1 MNMKLGVM
9 VRGRKDTDYL
19 KSFQQI
25 KKMGMEYC
33 QIGFWDTGL
42 YTDETANAIKHA
54 TEVTGVKLSTL
65 WAGYRGKVEWNFT
78 GGPLTAGL
86 VPPAYRAGREED
98 LIAGSAF
105 AEKLG
110 CNQIATHVG
119 FIPENYY
126 DPDFW
131 GTVISLRRICSVM
144 KERGQT
150 FLFET
155 GQETPVTILRAIE
168 EIGLDNVGVNLD
180 TANVMLYGKGNPADA
195 VLVFGKYVRDLHI
208 KDGFYPT
215 DGKHLGKEAAVGE
228 GLANFPLILKRLKDV
243 GYNGTYI
250 IEREISGEQQIKD
263 IAKARDLLIKIGEEL
278 QLD

>member
-1 MNMKLGVM
+1 
-9 VRGRKDTDYL
+9 
-19 KSFQQI
+19 
-25 KKMGMEYC
+25 
-33 QIGFWDTGL
+33 
-42 YTDETANAIKHA
+42 
-54 TEVTGVKLSTL
+54 
-65 WAGYRGKVEWNFT
+65 
-78 GGPLTAGL
+78 
-86 VPPAYRAGREED
+86 
-98 LIAGSAF
+98 
-105 AEKLG
+105 
-110 CNQIATHVG
+110 
-119 FIPENYY
+119 
-126 DPDFW
+126 
-131 GTVISLRRICSVM
+131 M